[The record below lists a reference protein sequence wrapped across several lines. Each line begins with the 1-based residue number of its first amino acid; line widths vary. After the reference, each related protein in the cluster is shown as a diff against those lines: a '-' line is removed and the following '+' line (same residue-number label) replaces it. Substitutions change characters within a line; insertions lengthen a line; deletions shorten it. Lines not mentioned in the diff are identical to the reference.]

1 MVMALN
7 ALSRLTGFIKLLL
20 LARAFGV
27 GSAADAYAAANQ
39 LPELFS
45 AMLAGGAVAAAFI
58 PVYAAQLATGD
69 KARAARLANTMVTL
83 TVLVMGAL
91 TGSIL
96 LYAGPLTAVLLTP
109 NFPPAQQAQTAHL
122 VQIIMGATFI
132 FAVGSIY
139 ASILQT
145 HNHFFAPALGSV
157 LIDLGQIAA
166 ILLLSAQIGIASAAW
181 GLVVGALLVVVVQA
195 PFLWRLGL
203 HSRPALALRTEGMAE
218 LARLFWPRLVTMGAG
233 QAVDLIVVQMASG
246 LAPGSMSAY
255 FYAVLIMAMM
265 PRGLFAG
272 SVTTVIF
279 PTLARQYNAGNILAL
294 RVTTTGGLRA
304 VLMLTIPAAAGILAL
319 GLPGMHFLFPSEGPS
334 STTLSMVFALTAILA
349 VRLLA
354 DSTNDILALAF
365 YARHNTRLP
374 MFASLAWMGLTFVLS
389 RVLVEPLGIYGL
401 AWASSL
407 ASLALSAGLF
417 ACVQRLNGLE
427 LRELAMTVG
436 RALIAAGAM
445 VLAVRLLAT
454 MGLPTTLFVVAS
466 IAVGTAIYAAVSVA
480 LGGSE
485 ILGLLRHMSAKSGV

>member
-1 MVMALN
+1 MVIALN

-27 GSAADAYAAANQ
+27 GDAADAYAAANQ

-58 PVYAAQLATGD
+58 PVYAAQLASGD
-69 KARAARLANTMVTL
+69 PSRAARLANTTVTL

-91 TGSIL
+91 TVAIL
-96 LYAGPLTAVLLTP
+96 VYAGPLTTVLLTP
-109 NFPPAQQAQTAHL
+109 NFPPAQQVQTAHL
-122 VQIIMGATFI
+122 VRIIMVATFV

-139 ASILQT
+139 SSILQA
-145 HNHFFAPALGSV
+145 HDHFFAPALGSV

-181 GLVVGALLVVVVQA
+181 GLVGGAFLVVGIQA
-195 PFLWRLGL
+195 PFLRRLGL
-203 HSRPALALRTEGMAE
+203 QSRPALALRSEGMAE
-218 LARLFWPRLVTMGAG
+218 LAHLFWPRLVTMGAG
-233 QAVDLIVVQMASG
+233 QAVDLIVVRLASG

-272 SVTTVIF
+272 AITTVIF
-279 PTLARQYNAGNILAL
+279 PTLARQYNSGDLPGL
-294 RVTTTGGLRA
+294 RATTSGGLRA
-304 VLMLTIPAAAGILAL
+304 MLTLTLPSAAGILAL
-319 GLPGMHFLFPSEGPS
+319 GLPGMNFLFPGEGS
-334 STTLSMVFALTAILA
+334 NSTTLAMVFTLTAILA

-374 MFASLAWMGLTFVLS
+374 MFASVAWMALTFILS
-389 RVLVEPLGIYGL
+389 YVLVGPLGIYGL

-407 ASLALSAGLF
+407 ASLALSIGLF
-417 ACVQRLNGLE
+417 ACVQRLDGLE
-427 LRELAMTVG
+427 LPALGVTAG

-454 MGLPTTLFVVAS
+454 LEVSSTLFVVVGMAS
-466 IAVGTAIYAAVSVA
+466 GAVVYVVVYAM
-480 LGGSE
+480 LGGHE
-485 ILGLLRHMSAKSGV
+485 IVGLLRR